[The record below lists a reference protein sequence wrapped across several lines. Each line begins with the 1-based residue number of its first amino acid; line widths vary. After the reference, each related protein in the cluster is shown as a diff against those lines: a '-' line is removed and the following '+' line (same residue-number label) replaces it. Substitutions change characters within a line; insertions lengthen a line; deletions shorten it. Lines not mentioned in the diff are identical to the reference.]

1 MARYKAYNT
10 GQLYFET
17 INIEAELPQDN
28 RARIIKEII
37 NSLDVSSFDKNY
49 KNDEKGA
56 NANDVRMM
64 LGLLF
69 LAGMRGIRGSRSIAG
84 IMNHDLE
91 FKYILSG
98 LKAPDD
104 STIRKFRS
112 RHVKEFA
119 LLFSKIVHIA
129 SALGMID
136 FGALSIDGTK
146 VQAYASL
153 YETKDRKGLKKSMGL
168 LSKRMEKMLRRMEK
182 EEDAEVQ
189 KELGKR
195 RDAIK
200 KRQEVLSDFES
211 ILSTRSEEDRVNRV
225 DPDARLMKKSDG
237 KSIIGYNAQA
247 AVETGEHGIIV
258 AAELSQKA
266 TDESLLFSITEKA
279 EENCGKEFETILG
292 DAGYITYES
301 MEQAAHEKKNIL
313 GPDRQYDVERNGKE
327 KKGDFAKSK
336 FQYNAEDDSYLC
348 PGNHIFEFQRITQTN
363 ESPLISEYFNK
374 EACAACKFAP
384 MCCTKSRPYRVIHRD
399 YRELLR
405 ENIREKLDSN
415 KGFLLYGKRSQTVET
430 SFGNVKQNKGVRQ
443 LFYRGLEFA
452 DAEWK
457 NICIGI
463 NISKIVAYLQGKEW
477 KSLLNMAFN
486 SI

>member
-10 GQLYFET
+10 GQMYFET

-37 NSLDVSSFDKNY
+37 NSMDVSSFDKNY
-49 KNDEKGA
+49 NNDKKGA
-56 NANDVRMM
+56 NANDIRMM

-84 IMNHDLE
+84 IMKHDLE
-91 FKYILSG
+91 FKYILAG
-98 LKAPDD
+98 HKAPDD
-104 STIRKFRS
+104 SAIRKFRS
-112 RHVKEFA
+112 RHVKEYA
-119 LLFSKIVHIA
+119 VLFSKIVHIA
-129 SALGMID
+129 SALGMMD

-153 YETKDRKGLKKSMGL
+153 YETKNRKGLEKSMGL
-168 LSKRMEKMLRRMEK
+168 LSKRMEKMLRRMDT
-182 EEDAEVQ
+182 EEYPEVME
-189 KELGKR
+189 ELEKR
-195 RDAIK
+195 RNAIE
-200 KRQEVLSDFES
+200 KRQEALSDFET
-211 ILSTRSEEDRVNRV
+211 ILSTYPEEDRVNRV

-237 KSIIGYNAQA
+237 KSIIGHNAQA

-266 TDESLLFSITEKA
+266 TDESLLFDIAEKA
-279 EENCGKEFETILG
+279 EENCDEEFDTILG

-301 MEQAAHEKKNIL
+301 MEQAAHEGKNIL
-313 GPDRQYDVERNGKE
+313 GPDRQYNTERNWKE
-327 KKGDFAKSK
+327 KKGDFAKLK
-336 FQYNAEDDSYLC
+336 FKYNTEDDSYLC
-348 PGNHIFEFQRITQTN
+348 PGNHTFEFQRITETKA
-363 ESPLISEYFNK
+363 SPLISEYFNK
-374 EACAACKFAP
+374 EACAACKLAP
-384 MCCTKSRPYRVIHRD
+384 MCCAKTQPYRVIQRD

-443 LFYRGLEFA
+443 LFYRSLEMA

-463 NISKIVAYLQGKEW
+463 NISKIVTYLQGKEW
-477 KSLLNMAFN
+477 KFLLNMAFN

>member
-10 GQLYFET
+10 GQMYFET
-17 INIEAELPQDN
+17 INIETELPQDN
-28 RARIIKEII
+28 RARIIREIVSSI
-37 NSLDVSSFDKNY
+37 DVSSFDKNY
-49 KNDEKGA
+49 NNDRKGA

-64 LGLLF
+64 LGILF
-69 LAGMRGIRGSRSIAG
+69 LAGIRGLRGSRTIAG
-84 IMNHDLE
+84 IMQHDIE

-119 LLFSKIVHIA
+119 LLFSKIVHLS

-153 YETKDRKGLKKSMGL
+153 YETKDRKGLKKSMKL
-168 LSKRMEKMLRRMEK
+168 LSKRMEKMLRRIDN
-182 EEDAEVQ
+182 EDDPEVL
-189 KELGKR
+189 KELEKR
-195 RDAIK
+195 QDAIE

-211 ILSTRSEEDRVNRV
+211 ILEEHSEEDRVNRV

-247 AVETGEHGIIV
+247 AVESGEHGIIV

-266 TDESLLFSITEKA
+266 TDESLLFDITEKA
-279 EENCGKEFETILG
+279 EENCSKEFDTILG

-301 MEQAAHEKKNIL
+301 MEHAAHESRNIL
-313 GPDRQYDVERNGKE
+313 GPDRQYDTARNGKE

-336 FQYNAEDDSYLC
+336 FQYNAEDDIYIC
-348 PGNHIFEFQRITQTN
+348 PDNKIFEFQRIIETKA
-363 ESPLISEYFNK
+363 SPLISEYFNK
-374 EACAACKFAP
+374 EACYVCKFAS
-384 MCCTKSRPYRVIHRD
+384 MCCTKSQPYRVIRRD
-399 YRELLR
+399 YRELLK
-405 ENIREKLDSN
+405 ENMRKKLDSN

-430 SFGNVKQNKGVRQ
+430 TFGNVKQNKGVRQ
-443 LFYRGLEFA
+443 LFYRSLEFA

-457 NICIGI
+457 NICTGI
-463 NISKIVAYLQGKEW
+463 NISKIVNYLQGKQW
-477 KSLLNMAFN
+477 KFLLNMATN
-486 SI
+486 SL